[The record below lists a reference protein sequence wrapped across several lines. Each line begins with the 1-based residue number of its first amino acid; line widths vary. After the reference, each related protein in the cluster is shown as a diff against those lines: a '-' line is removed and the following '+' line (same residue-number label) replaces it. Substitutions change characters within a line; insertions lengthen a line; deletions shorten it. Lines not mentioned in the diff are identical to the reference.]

1 MKITLPLEQGIFLKR
16 YKRFFADIERE
27 NGEVLTVHCP
37 NSGSMKGSAIP
48 GASAW
53 ISDSGNPKRKLRYTL
68 EIIEDEGVQ
77 ICVNTQRPNALVEES
92 IRLGVITELAG
103 YDTIKREVNYGEE
116 RSRIDLLLSR
126 GDELCYVEV
135 KNVTLGAENG
145 LVRFPDAVTSRGT
158 KHLRELMSMID
169 QGHRAVLVFC
179 ISRDDAQ
186 VFEPAADIDPLYAST
201 LIKAK
206 AHGVEILAYRLK
218 IDLPH
223 LDLTMRIPVRIESS
237 P

>member
-169 QGHRAVLVFC
+169 HGHRAVLVFC

-237 P
+237 S